1 MPACHACAGRS
12 VCAAFVNH
20 ALGLPSGHFNA
31 DNVIVTAGGIQ
42 ACFVTLALVLEDRED
57 VCLAGLPAYPLYQL
71 QTDYFGAT
79 FAALTDVTPE
89 AVRSAFAAQR
99 QEGKRV
105 RAVVLC
111 FPNNPTGA
119 VITPAEARELA
130 STLEDELECEE
141 ARGGGFLVLL
151 DEVYLGIE
159 NAPHVS
165 MLQHAS
171 PRLAQRICLVL
182 SASKGLGAMPGAR
195 AAWLTAPDPEL
206 ITHMSKVQSAATGN
220 ASTISQAGLEAA
232 LQHCMQDSKALPAV
246 SSYYAERVRLVA
258 SHLNEL
264 GRAHGIGEVCSVPDG
279 TFYVWADFSKL
290 DTVQTDVEM
299 FERLL
304 ELGVAVVP
312 GSAFSMRPEAKLVRF
327 SCAQDDLTELERA
340 MEIVGR
346 ALDQCCRA
354 A

>member
-1 MPACHACAGRS
+1 M
-12 VCAAFVNH
+12 
-20 ALGLPSGHFNA
+20 
-31 DNVIVTAGGIQ
+31 
-42 ACFVTLALVLEDRED
+42 
-57 VCLAGLPAYPLYQL
+57 
-71 QTDYFGAT
+71 
-79 FAALTDVTPE
+79 
-89 AVRSAFAAQR
+89 
-99 QEGKRV
+99 
-105 RAVVLC
+105 
-111 FPNNPTGA
+111 
-119 VITPAEARELA
+119 
-130 STLEDELECEE
+130 
-141 ARGGGFLVLL
+141 
-151 DEVYLGIE
+151 
-159 NAPHVS
+159 
-165 MLQHAS
+165 
-171 PRLAQRICLVL
+171 
-182 SASKGLGAMPGAR
+182 
-195 AAWLTAPDPEL
+195 
-206 ITHMSKVQSAATGN
+206 
-220 ASTISQAGLEAA
+220 
-232 LQHCMQDSKALPAV
+232 LPAV